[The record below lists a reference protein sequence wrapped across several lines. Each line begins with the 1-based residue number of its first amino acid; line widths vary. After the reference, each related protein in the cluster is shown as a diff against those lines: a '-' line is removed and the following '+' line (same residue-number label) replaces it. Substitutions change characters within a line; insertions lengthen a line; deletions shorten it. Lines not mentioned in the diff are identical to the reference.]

1 MDEQRG
7 EQESTASGPEAG
19 ERASERTAAPASE
32 RTDDRQLA
40 PEARRSPRWLASLRK
55 AKLPLLAALVLT
67 LGGGLAVLR
76 FLRASEPSCKEIWDR
91 DLGYDRAVIACQ
103 REYDRTKDPRI
114 GAILADSLRRAD
126 NVEAAKLVAH
136 ELLET
141 KARPDALLTL
151 AKVAF
156 KERKA
161 NEARPLFAQAEKLY
175 TAAGD
180 WRQAAK
186 TVLAWAQLT
195 NDEQRYVEALEQLDR
210 CAHLARQAG
219 SSAIEAA
226 CYSGA
231 SRIFSSMG
239 AEELAWSQLNRA
251 RKLDGERYE
260 ETAIGLNANYL
271 QESSGQQHRQATA
284 RFESAVAEVA
294 RLQNKQLAA
303 GLHLNLAFSLAAVDK
318 LDEAADQLERAK
330 VAGSEK
336 SLPGNSR
343 SVAGY
348 LEMKRKNFVAADAL
362 LAEAIAIFSEKG
374 EWNDVVEASNDRA
387 DMALGAGNF
396 AEAAAHARQST
407 NAVERMLTKQ
417 SLLHY
422 RSWLTAHYR
431 RAYELLFLALAKQGK
446 AEQALAVVDQWMS
459 RGAIES
465 LLPRPPQTE
474 ELADAVAATKT
485 LASIHQSLA
494 RSELANPLAFDELR
508 SRLAA
513 EDVVIIV
520 IAEDELW
527 RLSLYDAIATV
538 SLLGKYSVLSRELF
552 DGFKRE
558 PFNLESANAVGNLVL
573 PPDLRDDSEVRHQ
586 PLHVVL
592 DERLTTLPVEAL
604 RINGKLLLEQRP
616 IVRGLRPSQ
625 IGCAPPIP
633 PSPKVTILADSIG
646 DLPGG
651 LRAANAVAKQFGV
664 SAFTGTAA
672 TRAHLAVPSD
682 LLHVAVHGSVDES
695 GFGVLGLA
703 DGNESGVDIAMRGS
717 SPAIVFLAA
726 CKSALSEHGS
736 YSLAAAFLAAG
747 SNQVIA
753 TLHSVDNELAA
764 RVTTE
769 FYANGGSRD
778 PATALAKTLATIAAA
793 HARDP
798 QIAWPRF
805 AVFGR
810 ATCKVSDTARGD

>member
-7 EQESTASGPEAG
+7 EQESTASEQD
-19 ERASERTAAPASE
+19 SERTAARTDAPASE

-55 AKLPLLAALVLT
+55 AKLPLLAALVLAV
-67 LGGGLAVLR
+67 GGGLTALH
-76 FLRASEPSCKEIWDR
+76 FLRASEPSCKEIWDQ

-103 REYDRTKDPRI
+103 REYDRAKDPRI
-114 GAILADSLRRAD
+114 GAILAESLRKAD
-126 NVEAAKLVAH
+126 NVEAAKLVAN
-136 ELLET
+136 ELLQT
-141 KARPDALLTL
+141 KARPDALFTL

-156 KERKA
+156 KERKP
-161 NEARPLFAQAEKLY
+161 NEARPLFEQAEKLY

-186 TVLAWAQLT
+186 TALAWAQLT
-195 NDEQRYVEALEQLDR
+195 NDEQRYVEALGQLDR

-219 SSAIEAA
+219 SSSIEAA

-239 AEELAWSQLNRA
+239 AEELAWSQINRA
-251 RKLDGERYE
+251 RKLDSERYE

-271 QESSGQQHRQATA
+271 QESAGQQHRQATA
-284 RFESAVAEVA
+284 RFESAIAEVA

-348 LEMKRKNFVAADAL
+348 LEMRRRNFAAADAL
-362 LAEAIAIFSEKG
+362 LAEAIAIFSENG

-387 DMALGAGNF
+387 DIALVRGNF
-396 AEAAAHARQST
+396 PEAAAHARQST
-407 NAVERMLTKQ
+407 DAVERMLAKQ
-417 SLLHY
+417 SLPHY

-431 RAYELLFLALAKQGK
+431 RAYELLFLALAKQGDAK
-446 AEQALAVVDQWMS
+446 QALAVVDQWMS

-474 ELADAVAATKT
+474 ELADAIAATKA
-485 LASIHQSLA
+485 LATIHQSLA
-494 RSELANPLAFDELR
+494 KSALANPLTSDELR
-508 SRLAA
+508 SRIAA
-513 EDVVIIV
+513 EDVVILV

-527 RLSLYDAIATV
+527 RLSLHDAVATV
-538 SLLGKYSVLSRELF
+538 SLLGKYSVLSRDLF
-552 DGFKRE
+552 DKFKGD
-558 PFNLESANAVGNLVL
+558 PFNLESSNAVGNLVL
-573 PPDLRDDSEVRHQ
+573 PPELRDGSEVRHQ

-604 RINGKLLLEQRP
+604 RVNGKLLVEQRP
-616 IVRGLRPSQ
+616 IVRGLRPSL

-633 PSPKVTILADSIG
+633 SSPKVTVLADSVG

-651 LRAANAVAKQFGV
+651 LRAAKAVAKQFGT
-664 SAFTGTAA
+664 SAFTGTEA
-672 TRAHLAVPSD
+672 TRAQLAAPAD
-682 LLHVAVHGSVDES
+682 LLHVAVHGNVDES
-695 GFGVLGLA
+695 GSGVLSLA
-703 DGNESGVDIAMRGS
+703 DGSESGVDIAMRGS

-726 CKSALSEHGS
+726 CKSALAEHGS

-747 SNQVIA
+747 ANQVVA
-753 TLHSVDNELAA
+753 TLHSVDSELAA

-769 FYANGGSRD
+769 FYANSGSRD
-778 PATALAKTLATIAAA
+778 PAAALAKALTAIAAA
-793 HARDP
+793 HTRDP

-810 ATCKVSDTARGD
+810 ATCKVSDTPKGD